1 MTNNINLFFS
11 HEVEQLAGQL
21 AENVLHEIRG
31 TSNPLQ
37 PSHVIVPNAN
47 MQRYLQ
53 LFMAEQQGICANL
66 EFPFL
71 EKGLSQY
78 LNLFESTQ
86 QAPLWSQAELSIKIY
101 AFLSSADLMADAAI
115 QPINKYLNNQSN
127 ELLLSRKKWQLAQ
140 RLAVLFVSYELQRP
154 EMVMQWVTGK
164 SHFYGSEDQQLKAIE
179 TAERHIYQS
188 IMQSNQQL
196 GGHSLFQRFQLID
209 WQQVNKSDQAMH
221 LFTPTRLSAFH
232 RHLLAHLAQFLSVN
246 IYQLNV
252 CCEYWEDL
260 TTDQEDAWQQRINSQ
275 PIAVQNDQGQAISAA
290 DTTGQQV
297 FISLSDE
304 GTENPLLKAWAKPGR
319 ESLRLFSELED
330 EAIHLNVAYQPDW
343 LFSHSNRNQKALH
356 VIQDSILTRTQQ
368 KNQFNSL
375 EQLSTLQMAVAPS
388 IYREVQ
394 AVYNSVLLNLQQD
407 DALQLTDIAIL
418 VPDMNKYRCV
428 IEQVFAEQSSQHPF
442 HLRYSLIDSSVK
454 TESLYAQAV
463 LGMFDVLEHD
473 FVRAVVL
480 KWLANDCVKQALN
493 LSDEELAEWL
503 DWLSRLGVY
512 SHYDH
517 LYDAPDEAELS
528 RRFTWQQG
536 LQRLRQSLV
545 SDEVMLLSQDSHLMG
560 RLSWVIEN
568 LHQWHQTLQK
578 PRYPKD
584 WQQLLSQLINN
595 FIAIPEGQNKEDQV
609 RLALSES
616 IDKLV
621 QHADQVL
628 MSLADVRHFI
638 EQQFIHLSASKGNYL
653 SGGLVCASL
662 QPMRPIPFKITY
674 ILGLDERSFPG
685 ELLQETL
692 DLTQRSR
699 RLGDINKIENMNYLF
714 LETLMCSREKLYLSY
729 VGHDLVKDESI
740 LPSSTWQQLHAYAT
754 SLMDQ
759 TALGLTAYPVTRIAL
774 DSANFSQT
782 ETDCLSMDWLVNFS
796 PGDHQKYAARYEQL
810 TTGLSKD
817 NTQVVNQILST
828 DSQDADS
835 SVNVSVQALAKFI
848 ENPVLSYLD
857 QVGASSQL
865 IEDQLNIEHEPFSL
879 DGLSRHQLFD
889 SAVSDYLEALNQ
901 QQPIS
906 LSDAID
912 EQYGHMSKQSQLPIH
927 LFAELD
933 KLYELDQ
940 HDSFKDL
947 QTELKSLQPLSGPVV
962 FGDGYNQTTPSQR
975 LTAMSVVTSDHLFE
989 INGSWE
995 GLYTK
1000 DGQITHQVVVSSSSG
1015 KSNAW
1020 SKHLIKPFV
1029 YWCLAQLDEQVNIA
1043 EYFQLR
1049 VVFRDQVNS
1058 YTLKPWST
1066 GEHSFTSKSQ
1076 IKDYLAKLL
1085 VAFNQPSLV
1094 NLPFDAVSSLKVGV
1108 DGRDQVIPYLGPKST
1123 AKSIHVFAYEPTELS
1138 DYEMAQIQKCY
1149 EEKATSWIESH
1160 SYYEML
1166 QALALQFDAHALSTY
1181 RQRLL
1186 PLHVMAAGQLP

>member
-1 MTNNINLFFS
+1 M
-11 HEVEQLAGQL
+11 
-21 AENVLHEIRG
+21 
-31 TSNPLQ
+31 
-37 PSHVIVPNAN
+37 
-47 MQRYLQ
+47 
-53 LFMAEQQGICANL
+53 
-66 EFPFL
+66 
-71 EKGLSQY
+71 
-78 LNLFESTQ
+78 
-86 QAPLWSQAELSIKIY
+86 
-101 AFLSSADLMADAAI
+101 
-115 QPINKYLNNQSN
+115 
-127 ELLLSRKKWQLAQ
+127 
-140 RLAVLFVSYELQRP
+140 
-154 EMVMQWVTGK
+154 
-164 SHFYGSEDQQLKAIE
+164 
-179 TAERHIYQS
+179 
-188 IMQSNQQL
+188 
-196 GGHSLFQRFQLID
+196 
-209 WQQVNKSDQAMH
+209 
-221 LFTPTRLSAFH
+221 
-232 RHLLAHLAQFLSVN
+232 
-246 IYQLNV
+246 
-252 CCEYWEDL
+252 
-260 TTDQEDAWQQRINSQ
+260 
-275 PIAVQNDQGQAISAA
+275 
-290 DTTGQQV
+290 
-297 FISLSDE
+297 
-304 GTENPLLKAWAKPGR
+304 
-319 ESLRLFSELED
+319 
-330 EAIHLNVAYQPDW
+330 
-343 LFSHSNRNQKALH
+343 
-356 VIQDSILTRTQQ
+356 
-368 KNQFNSL
+368 
-375 EQLSTLQMAVAPS
+375 
-388 IYREVQ
+388 
-394 AVYNSVLLNLQQD
+394 
-407 DALQLTDIAIL
+407 
-418 VPDMNKYRCV
+418 
-428 IEQVFAEQSSQHPF
+428 
-442 HLRYSLIDSSVK
+442 
-454 TESLYAQAV
+454 
-463 LGMFDVLEHD
+463 
-473 FVRAVVL
+473 
-480 KWLANDCVKQALN
+480 
-493 LSDEELAEWL
+493 
-503 DWLSRLGVY
+503 
-512 SHYDH
+512 
-517 LYDAPDEAELS
+517 
-528 RRFTWQQG
+528 
-536 LQRLRQSLV
+536 
-545 SDEVMLLSQDSHLMG
+545 
-560 RLSWVIEN
+560 
-568 LHQWHQTLQK
+568 
-578 PRYPKD
+578 
-584 WQQLLSQLINN
+584 
-595 FIAIPEGQNKEDQV
+595 
-609 RLALSES
+609 
-616 IDKLV
+616 
-621 QHADQVL
+621 
-628 MSLADVRHFI
+628 
-638 EQQFIHLSASKGNYL
+638 
-653 SGGLVCASL
+653 
-662 QPMRPIPFKITY
+662 
-674 ILGLDERSFPG
+674 
-685 ELLQETL
+685 
-692 DLTQRSR
+692 
-699 RLGDINKIENMNYLF
+699 
-714 LETLMCSREKLYLSY
+714 
-729 VGHDLVKDESI
+729 
-740 LPSSTWQQLHAYAT
+740 
-754 SLMDQ
+754 
-759 TALGLTAYPVTRIAL
+759 
-774 DSANFSQT
+774 
-782 ETDCLSMDWLVNFS
+782 
-796 PGDHQKYAARYEQL
+796 
-810 TTGLSKD
+810 
-817 NTQVVNQILST
+817 NQILST